1 MLKEN
6 DKVVLNWDVINE
18 THKIYKTPINIIEDV
33 KAMDNG
39 GNGIHEI
46 TCVEHDRDLEMSFYI
61 LNYSG
66 YCFEEDGLILIERN
80 N

>member
-46 TCVEHDRDLEMSFYI
+46 TCVEYDRDLEMSFYI

-66 YCFEEDGLILIERN
+66 YYFDEEELILIERSN
-80 N
+80 

>member
-1 MLKEN
+1 MFKQN
-6 DKVVLNWDVINE
+6 DKVLLNWDVINE

-46 TCVEHDRDLEMSFYI
+46 TCVEYDRNLEMSFYI

-66 YCFEEDGLILIERN
+66 YYFDEEELILIERSN
-80 N
+80 

>member
-1 MLKEN
+1 MFKQN
-6 DKVVLNWDVINE
+6 DKVLLNWDVINE

-46 TCVEHDRDLEMSFYI
+46 TCVEYDRDLEMSFYI

-66 YCFEEDGLILIERN
+66 YYFDEEELILIERSN
-80 N
+80 